1 MDNYIFLIA
10 LGLVFCSLAIVA
22 LVFLHCRKIVEKCNY
37 YMAKGIR
44 EQDCL
49 AKQLERT
56 RIEKEMM
63 EKVIKAELAE
73 AVKSFMTGEKN
84 DGCTTDC
91 KRQINPEK
99 PDVPLNKND
108 AFQKVQKR
116 RVQEKR

>member
-22 LVFLHCRKIVEKCNY
+22 LVFLHCRKIIEKCNY
-37 YMAKGIR
+37 YIAKGIR

-63 EKVIKAELAE
+63 EKVIKQNCRKLLSLPWQGKKTM
-73 AVKSFMTGEKN
+73 AVRLTVRDRYRG
-84 DGCTTDC
+84 
-91 KRQINPEK
+91 
-99 PDVPLNKND
+99 
-108 AFQKVQKR
+108 
-116 RVQEKR
+116 